1 MSEKLAV
8 VDLTGRPLGEERQAA
23 PPGTVAPGR
32 KVRMHFSLAL
42 QSGELIDDNFGRKP
56 VEFQVGDGNLLP
68 GFEQAIFGLGA
79 GQRASVELPPERAF
93 GRPSEDNVQR
103 FPRYSFPADLA
114 LEEGMMFGFADS
126 AGNEQPGVV
135 RGHDSRWVTVD
146 FNHPLAGRTIVFTA
160 QILAVDDR
168 AADE

>member
-8 VDLTGRPLGEERQAA
+8 VDITGRPPREEREPA
-23 PPGTVAPGR
+23 PPGTVGPGR

-42 QSGELIDDNFGRKP
+42 PSGELIDDNFGRNP
-56 VEFQVGDGNLLP
+56 VQFEIGDGNLLA

-79 GQRASVELPPERAF
+79 GQCARVELPPERAF
-93 GRPSEDNVQR
+93 GRSSEDNVQR
-103 FPRYSFPADLA
+103 FPRYSFPEGLA

-146 FNHPLAGRTIVFTA
+146 FNHPLADRTIVFTVE
-160 QILAVDDR
+160 ILSV
-168 AADE
+168 EE